1 MLLSGASALALC
13 SVVTSAA
20 LADDSNIETVVVTGV
35 RGSLRDSLAAKKIS
49 PLVTDN
55 ISTKDIGQLP
65 DVTIAEELN
74 RLPGV
79 NTTRDRGN
87 ASQAAV
93 RGLGPRLVFGLVNG
107 REVASSEPS
116 QDVRWEVYPSEVLS
130 GAQVYKSQ
138 SPELIPGGI
147 AATIDIRTI
156 SPLDYDGPSINM
168 RVGPTYNDEGA
179 DLPHYD
185 PWGMRASGA
194 YITHV
199 TSNLAIALAAS
210 YQKEKNGFPDFR
222 TFGWN
227 TPDNS
232 GASTSN
238 PSGATGDLN
247 SDGVPDNTN
256 WGLVTEVKE
265 VQQDR
270 QALSGAVGWQPMSN
284 LQVKADMLYSAYTI
298 HENQF
303 QTWYANNLG
312 NWNNSRHDVYNCS
325 TCSYT
330 IEDDS
335 VVSENLQNIQQNGPD
350 FFFQGPDYQSEIA
363 RYNERHTLLVGGLNL
378 NWTSGDWNAKL
389 DLSHSEAWRNNRWS
403 AIYLDTQWATG
414 IAYNLTPGQA
424 PSAHLYGPDPA
435 NPAIQSVG
443 GLSHDIF
450 NDPGGRNGEVDP
462 EHSTD
467 HLSAAALDVT
477 RAFAGSFLTA
487 IDFGGRISE
496 RAKGHRQWQY
506 FPSPVSAMSLANAGL
521 EEFTVNAFNAPANVW
536 GDWDK
541 LFPMIYGP
549 NASAIPAGSELPLS
563 HTNVTEN
570 TDEGYVKAD
579 FAGNF
584 GGAPYTGSLG
594 ARIAAVDTESVGFQC
609 LGGSGNYCFG
619 GVIAPVD
626 LKNHYTDVL
635 PDLNMVLHLSD
646 ETQLHFGAGIAISRP
661 PLDALTTGF
670 FLTASAPFTGGGGN
684 PLLKPYKADQVDLS
698 YEWYFHDESM
708 FAVAP
713 YFKHL
718 ETYITALSST
728 EIINGNNYLITT
740 QGNGKGG
747 DVEGVELT
755 LQTRFYFLPGFWSD
769 FGTYM
774 NYAYANSDIKE
785 VVPSTVGFGET
796 PYSMVGL
803 TKHTAEMDLFYDRG
817 GFEARVAYKYHSPN
831 TVAPTWVG
839 TTLKKDDAEGI
850 LDASLS
856 YQWNDNIGLRFQ
868 ARNLTNQVNRYTSD
882 NNPVNLSNDGGYQVY
897 GRSYL
902 FDISYKN

>member
-1 MLLSGASALALC
+1 MKSLHFGLLCGTSALALC
-13 SVVTSAA
+13 ASYIPVY
-20 LADDSNIETVVVTGV
+20 ADDGVETVVVTGV
-35 RGSLRDSLAAKKIS
+35 RGSLRDSLVMKKIS

-130 GAQVYKSQ
+130 GAVVYKSQ
-138 SPELIPGGI
+138 TPEIIPGGI

-156 SPLDYDGPSINM
+156 QPLDYEGPSVNL
-168 RVGPTYNDEGA
+168 RAGPTYNEEGS

-185 PWGMRASGA
+185 PWGFRTSGA
-194 YITHV
+194 YISHLTPNFAV
-199 TSNLAIALAAS
+199 AIAAS

-232 GASTSN
+232 GASSSDPDGN
-238 PSGATGDLN
+238 TGDLN
-247 SDGVPDNTN
+247 GDGVPDNTN

-265 VQQDR
+265 IQQDR
-270 QALSGAVGWQPMSN
+270 QALMGAAGWQPTSDI
-284 LQVKADMLYSAYTI
+284 QVKADLLYSAYTI

-312 NWNNSRHDVYNCS
+312 NWNNSNVNQYNCA
-325 TCSYT
+325 TCTYT
-330 IEDDS
+330 IENRS
-335 VVSENLQNIQQNGPD
+335 VVRENLPGAFPD
-350 FFFQGPDYQSEIA
+350 FQSQIA
-363 RYNERHTLLVGGLNL
+363 RYNERHTLLVGGLNAS
-378 NWTSGDWNAKL
+378 WTNGVWDAKI

-403 AIYLDTQWATG
+403 AIYLDTLFESD
-414 IAYNLTPGQA
+414 IAYDLTPGKT
-424 PSAHLYGPDPA
+424 PSATISGDPA
-435 NPAIQSVG
+435 NPANQSIG
-443 GLSHDIF
+443 
-450 NDPGGRNGEVDP
+450 PGRPGEVDP

-467 HLSAAALDVT
+467 HISAATLDVS
-477 RAFAGSFLTA
+477 RAFEGSFLTA
-487 IDFGGRISE
+487 IDFGARFSD

-506 FPSPVSAMSLANAGL
+506 HPFDPVQTSLANAGL
-521 EEFTVNAFNAPANVW
+521 EQFTLSAFNAPANVW

-541 LFPMIYGP
+541 LWTQVYGP
-549 NASAIPAGSELPLS
+549 NASVIPSGSELPLS
-563 HTNVTEN
+563 HSRVTE
-570 TDEGYVKAD
+570 TTQEGYVKAD
-579 FAGNF
+579 FGGNF
-584 GGAPYTGSLG
+584 GSVPYTGSLG
-594 ARIAAVDTESVGFQC
+594 ARVAHVDTESTGAQC
-609 LGGSGNYCFG
+609 LGGFGNFCTG

-626 LKNHYTDVL
+626 ITNGYTDFL
-635 PDLNMVLHLSD
+635 PDLNLVFHVTDDS
-646 ETQLHFGAGIAISRP
+646 QIHFGAGIAISRP

-670 FLTASAPFTGGGGN
+670 FLSTVPPFTGGGGN
-684 PLLKPYKADQVDLS
+684 PLLKPYKADQIDLS

-708 FAVAP
+708 FAIAP
-713 YFKHL
+713 YYKHL
-718 ETYITALSST
+718 QTYITALT
-728 EIINGNNYLITT
+728 VAEVINGNNYLITS

-755 LQTRFYFLPGFWSD
+755 FQTRFYFLPGFWKD

-774 NYAYANSDIKE
+774 NYAYATSDIHE
-785 VVPSTVGFGET
+785 VTPAADGFGTT

-803 TKHTAEMDLFYDRG
+803 TKHTAEIDLYYDKS
-817 GFEARVAYKYHSPN
+817 GFEGRVAYKYHSPS

-839 TTLKKDDAEGI
+839 TTLKGMDSEGL

-856 YQWNDNIGLRFQ
+856 YQWDEHFGIRFQ
-868 ARNLTNQVNRYTSD
+868 GRNLTNEPNRYTSD
-882 NNPVNLSNDGGYQVY
+882 NNFINLSNDGGYQVY

-902 FDISYKN
+902 FDISYQN

>member
-130 GAQVYKSQ
+130 GAQVYKTQ

-168 RVGPTYNDEGA
+168 RVGPTYNEEGA

-185 PWGMRASGA
+185 PWGLRASGA
-194 YITHV
+194 YISHI

-227 TPDNS
+227 TPDGS
-232 GASTSN
+232 GATAAN
-238 PSGATGDLN
+238 PAGNTGDLN
-247 SDGVPDNTN
+247 GDGVPDNTN

-312 NWNNSRHDVYNCS
+312 NWNNSDVGKYNCAG
-325 TCSYT
+325 CSYT
-330 IEDDS
+330 IEDNS
-335 VVSENLQNIQQNGPD
+335 VVSENLPGAFPD
-350 FFFQGPDYQSEIA
+350 FQSQIA
-363 RYNERHTLLVGGLNL
+363 RYNERHTLVVGGLNL
-378 NWTSGDWNAKL
+378 DWTSGDWNAKL

-403 AIYLDTQWATG
+403 AIYLDTLFESD

-424 PSAHLYGPDPA
+424 PSATISGDPA
-435 NPAIQSVG
+435 NPANQSIG
-443 GLSHDIF
+443 GLHG
-450 NDPGGRNGEVDP
+450 NGRSGEVDP

-477 RAFAGSFLTA
+477 RAFQGSFLTA
-487 IDFGGRISE
+487 IDFGARVSE

-506 FPSPVSAMSLANAGL
+506 FPTAAPMSLANAGL
-521 EEFTVNAFNAPANVW
+521 EQFTVNAFNAPANVW

-541 LFPMIYGP
+541 LFPMVYGP

-563 HTNVTEN
+563 HSNVTEN

-584 GGAPYTGSLG
+584 GSAPFTGSLG
-594 ARIAAVDTESVGFQC
+594 ARVASVDTESVGFQC
-609 LGGSGNYCFG
+609 LGGFGNFCTN

-626 LKNHYTDVL
+626 IKNHYTDVL
-635 PDLNMVLHLSD
+635 PDLNMVVHLSD

-661 PLDALTTGF
+661 PLDALTTGY
-670 FLTASAPFTGGGGN
+670 FLTTTPPFTGGGGN

-708 FAVAP
+708 LAVAP

-718 ETYITALSST
+718 ETYITALSSAET
-728 EIINGNNYLITT
+728 INGNNYIITT

-839 TTLKKDDAEGI
+839 TTLKKDDAESI
-850 LDASLS
+850 VDASLS

>member
-138 SPELIPGGI
+138 SPEIIPGGI

-156 SPLDYDGPSINM
+156 SPLDYEGPSVNM
-168 RVGPTYNDEGA
+168 RVGPTYNEEGA

-185 PWGMRASGA
+185 PWGLRASAA

-199 TSNLAIALAAS
+199 TPNFAIALAAS

-232 GASTSN
+232 GATTQN
-238 PSGATGDLN
+238 PDGNTGDLN
-247 SDGVPDNTN
+247 GDGVPDNTN

-270 QALSGAVGWQPMSN
+270 QALMGAAGWRPNGN
-284 LQVKADMLYSAYTI
+284 LEVKFDGLYSAYTI

-312 NWNNSRHDVYNCS
+312 NWNNSDVGKYNCVG
-325 TCSYT
+325 CSYT
-330 IEDDS
+330 IENHS
-335 VVSENLQNIQQNGPD
+335 VVSENLPGS
-350 FFFQGPDYQSEIA
+350 FPDYQSQIA
-363 RYNERHTLLVGGLNL
+363 RYNERHTLVVGGLNL

-403 AIYLDTQWATG
+403 AIYLDTQFESD

-424 PSAHLYGPDPA
+424 PSATISGDPA
-435 NPAIQSVG
+435 NPANQSIG
-443 GLSHDIF
+443 GL
-450 NDPGGRNGEVDP
+450 NGNGRPGEVDP

-467 HLSAAALDVT
+467 HISAITGDVT
-477 RAFAGSFLTA
+477 RAIGDSFLTA
-487 IDFGGRISE
+487 IDAGFRFSD
-496 RAKGHRQWQY
+496 RAKGHQQWQY
-506 FPSPVSAMSLANAGL
+506 HPFDSTPTSLANAGL
-521 EEFTVNAFNAPANVW
+521 EQFTVSAFNAPANVW
-536 GDWDK
+536 GDWDALWTK
-541 LFPMIYGP
+541 VYGP
-549 NASAIPAGSELPLS
+549 NASVIPTGSELILS
-563 HTNVTEN
+563 HTRVQEN
-570 TDEGYVKAD
+570 SNEGYVKAD
-579 FAGNF
+579 FAGAF
-584 GGAPYTGSLG
+584 GGDQYTGSLG
-594 ARIAAVDTESVGFQC
+594 VRVANIQTTSTGFQS
-609 LGGSGNYCFG
+609 LPTGDVVPITVNN
-619 GVIAPVD
+619 A
-626 LKNHYTDVL
+626 YTDVL
-635 PDLNMVLHLSD
+635 PDLNVVLHVSD
-646 ETQLHFGAGIAISRP
+646 ESQIHFGAGIGVSRP

-670 FLTASAPFTGGGGN
+670 FFPTTGCVPNVPCNGAGGGN

-698 YEWYFHDESM
+698 YEWYFHDESL
-708 FAVAP
+708 FAIAP

-718 ETYITALSST
+718 ETYITASSVIQT
-728 EIINGNNYLITT
+728 INGQPYVVTD

-755 LQTRFYFLPGFWSD
+755 FQTRFYFLPGFWSD

-774 NYAYANSDIKE
+774 NYAYASSDIHE
-785 VVPSTVGFGET
+785 VTPSTVGFGQT

-803 TKHTAEMDLFYDRG
+803 TKHTAEMDLFYDRD
-817 GFEARVAYKYHSPN
+817 GFEARVAYKYHSPSA
-831 TVAPTWVG
+831 VAPTWVG
-839 TTLKKDDAEGI
+839 TTLKGEDAEGI
-850 LDASLS
+850 LDASVS
-856 YQWNDNIGLRFQ
+856 YQWNDNIGLRLQ
-868 ARNLTNQVNRYTSD
+868 GRNLTNEPNRYTSD

-897 GRSYL
+897 GRSFL

>member
-20 LADDSNIETVVVTGV
+20 LADDSSIETVVVTGV

-168 RVGPTYNDEGA
+168 RVGPTYNEEGA

-185 PWGMRASGA
+185 PWGLRASGA

-199 TSNLAIALAAS
+199 TPNLAIALAAS
-210 YQKEKNGFPDFR
+210 FQKEKNGFPDFR

-227 TPDNS
+227 TPDGS
-232 GASTSN
+232 GATAGN
-238 PSGATGDLN
+238 PNGNTGDLN
-247 SDGVPDNTN
+247 GDGVPDNTN

-312 NWNNSRHDVYNCS
+312 NWNNSNFNQYNCPS
-325 TCSYT
+325 CTYT
-330 IEDDS
+330 IEDNS
-335 VVSENLQNIQQNGPD
+335 VVSENLQNIQQDGPNV
-350 FFFQGPDYQSEIA
+350 FFAGPDYQSEIA
-363 RYNERHTLLVGGLNL
+363 RYNERHTLIVGGLNL
-378 NWTSGDWNAKL
+378 DWTSGDWNAKL

-403 AIYLDTQWATG
+403 AIYLDTQWDTG

-435 NPAIQSVG
+435 NPSIQSIG

-450 NDPGGRNGEVDP
+450 GDSGGRAGEVDP

-467 HLSAAALDVT
+467 HISAIAGDIT
-477 RAFAGSFLTA
+477 RAIGDSFLTA
-487 IDFGGRISE
+487 VDAGFRFSD
-496 RAKGHRQWQY
+496 RAKGHDQWQY
-506 FPSPVSAMSLANAGL
+506 HPTAVGPMSLANAGL
-521 EEFTVNAFNAPANVW
+521 EEFTLNDFNAPANVW
-536 GDWDK
+536 GDWDALWTK
-541 LFPMIYGP
+541 VYGP
-549 NASAIPAGSELPLS
+549 NASVIPAGSELILAR
-563 HTNVTEN
+563 TRVQEN
-570 TDEGYVKAD
+570 SNEGYLKVD
-579 FAGNF
+579 FAGSL
-584 GGAPYTGSLG
+584 GGDALTGSLG
-594 ARIAAVDTESVGFQC
+594 VRVANIQTTSTGFQSVG
-609 LGGSGNYCFG
+609 
-619 GVIAPVD
+619 GVVSPVTV
-626 LKNHYTDVL
+626 NNSYTDVL
-635 PDLNMVLHLSD
+635 PDLNAVLHVSD
-646 ETQLHFGAGIAISRP
+646 ETQIHFGAGIAVSRP

-670 FLTASAPFTGGGGN
+670 TLPTGCTVGIPCSGAGGGN

-708 FAVAP
+708 FAIAP
-713 YFKHL
+713 YYKHL
-718 ETYITALSST
+718 LTYITASSNLQT
-728 EIINGNNYLITT
+728 IGGQEYVVTD

-785 VVPSTVGFGET
+785 VTPSTVGFGQT

-803 TKHTAEMDLFYDRG
+803 TKHTAEADLFYDRG

-831 TVAPTWVG
+831 TAAPTWVG
-839 TTLKKDDAEGI
+839 TTLKGDDAEGI
-850 LDASLS
+850 LDASIS

-868 ARNLTNQVNRYTSD
+868 ARNLTNQVNRYTTD
-882 NNPVNLSNDGGYQVY
+882 NDPVNLANDGGYQVY